1 MQHGNP
7 PGKTCEVSHIASSRL
22 DGPTSNHLK
31 LSGADSGTGRGLG
44 MSRKNVVLKAIA
56 EVLGRKS
63 SAYTDLASAIDNNDN
78 LSLILCQQT
87 LESLPVETKTALWS
101 RVRDLEDAMAKG
113 LVEEDDADETRST
126 A

>member
-1 MQHGNP
+1 
-7 PGKTCEVSHIASSRL
+7 
-22 DGPTSNHLK
+22 
-31 LSGADSGTGRGLG
+31 

-78 LSLILCQQT
+78 LSLILCQQA
-87 LESLPVETKTALWS
+87 LESLPMETKTALWS
-101 RVRDLEDAMAKG
+101 RVRDLEEALSNGMS
-113 LVEEDDADETRST
+113 LSDDDDIRDT

>member
-1 MQHGNP
+1 
-7 PGKTCEVSHIASSRL
+7 
-22 DGPTSNHLK
+22 
-31 LSGADSGTGRGLG
+31 
-44 MSRKNVVLKAIA
+44 MSRKNIVLKAIA

-63 SAYTDLASAIDNNDN
+63 SAYTDLASAIENNDN

-87 LESLPVETKTALWS
+87 LESLPSETKTALWS

-113 LVEEDDADETRST
+113 LMVDDDEDDARNI

>member
-1 MQHGNP
+1 
-7 PGKTCEVSHIASSRL
+7 
-22 DGPTSNHLK
+22 
-31 LSGADSGTGRGLG
+31 
-44 MSRKNVVLKAIA
+44 MSKKNIVLKAIA

-101 RVRDLEDAMAKG
+101 RVRDLEEDLAKG
-113 LVEEDDADETRST
+113 LITDDETLGRDI